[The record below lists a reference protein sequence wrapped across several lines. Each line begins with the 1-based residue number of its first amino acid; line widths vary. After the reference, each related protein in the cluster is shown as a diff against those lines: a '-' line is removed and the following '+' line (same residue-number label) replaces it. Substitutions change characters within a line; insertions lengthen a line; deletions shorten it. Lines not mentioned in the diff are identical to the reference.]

1 MTEAAIIVCALD
13 DDPPLREALPSLIR
27 SISDA
32 DILHHYL

>member
-13 DDPPLREALPSLIR
+13 DDASRREALPSLIS

-32 DILHHYL
+32 DILDQYL